1 MGAEQEEE
9 EEEEEGVVEELSLW
23 KDYVPC
29 IPLQLLNAQQH
40 YFHMG
45 SLSSKR
51 NKENAIIRLHF
62 KQAL

>member
-29 IPLQLLNAQQH
+29 LPL
-40 YFHMG
+40 
-45 SLSSKR
+45 
-51 NKENAIIRLHF
+51 
-62 KQAL
+62 

>member
-29 IPLQLLNAQQH
+29 SPL
-40 YFHMG
+40 
-45 SLSSKR
+45 
-51 NKENAIIRLHF
+51 
-62 KQAL
+62 